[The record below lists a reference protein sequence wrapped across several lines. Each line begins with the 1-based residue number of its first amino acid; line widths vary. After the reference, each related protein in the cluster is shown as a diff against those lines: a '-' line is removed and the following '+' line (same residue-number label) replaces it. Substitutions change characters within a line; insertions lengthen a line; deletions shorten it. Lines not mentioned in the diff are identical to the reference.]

1 MPFRKT
7 VLRAAA
13 PIAVLALG
21 LTACGGGD
29 SSESDSGKSS
39 DRSAAAGKGE
49 ASVSP
54 RDPAGGE
61 LAPGK
66 AATGEVKEGSQRVTY
81 DVVAEKV
88 DVGTEAEA
96 QKLVTDKEAAKGLV
110 LAVAHVKFT
119 HKGGPALAERS
130 EANKGTRIYADGQR
144 GALLIGAADT
154 GAGCEDPYD
163 IEGWKAGESHTLC
176 ESYLVPANA
185 KSIEVHWSANDE
197 GDPSIWKF
205 ANKG

>member
-7 VLRAAA
+7 ILRTAA

-29 SSESDSGKSS
+29 SSDSGKSS
-39 DRSAAAGKGE
+39 EKQAAGKSE

-54 RDPAGGE
+54 RDPASGE

-66 AATGEVKEGSQRVTY
+66 AVTGKVKEGSQSVTY

-88 DVGTEAEA
+88 DLGTEAEA

-119 HKGGPALAERS
+119 HKEGPALTDRS
-130 EANKGTRIYADGQR
+130 EANKGTTIWADGKR

-163 IEGWKAGESHTLC
+163 IEGWKTGESHTLC

-205 ANKG
+205 ANKS

>member
-7 VLRAAA
+7 ILRTAA

-29 SSESDSGKSS
+29 SSDSGKSS
-39 DRSAAAGKGE
+39 EKQAAGKSE

-54 RDPAGGE
+54 RDPASGE

-66 AATGEVKEGSQRVTY
+66 AVTGKVKEGSQSVTY

-88 DVGTEAEA
+88 DLGTEAEA

-119 HKGGPALAERS
+119 HKEGPALTDRS
-130 EANKGTRIYADGQR
+130 EANKGTTIWADGKR

-176 ESYLVPANA
+176 ESYLVPADA

-205 ANKG
+205 ANKS

>member
-7 VLRAAA
+7 ILRTAA

-21 LTACGGGD
+21 LTACDGGD
-29 SSESDSGKSS
+29 SSDSGKSS
-39 DRSAAAGKGE
+39 EKPAAGKSE

-54 RDPAGGE
+54 RDPAVGE

-66 AATGEVKEGSQRVTY
+66 AATGKVKEGSQNVTY
-81 DVVAEKV
+81 NVVAEKV

-96 QKLVTDKEAAKGLV
+96 QKLVSDKEAAKGLV

-119 HKGGPALAERS
+119 HKDGPALTDRS
-130 EANKGTRIYADGQR
+130 EANEGTTIWADGKR

-154 GAGCEDPYD
+154 GPGCEDPYD
-163 IEGWKAGESHTLC
+163 IKGWKAGESHTLC

-197 GDPSIWKF
+197 GDPNIWKF
-205 ANKG
+205 ANKS

>member
-7 VLRAAA
+7 ILRTAA

-29 SSESDSGKSS
+29 SSDSGKSS
-39 DRSAAAGKGE
+39 EKRAAGKSE

-54 RDPAGGE
+54 RDPASGE

-66 AATGEVKEGSQRVTY
+66 AVTGKVKEGSQSVTY

-88 DVGTEAEA
+88 DLGTEAEA

-119 HKGGPALAERS
+119 HKEGPALTDRS
-130 EANKGTRIYADGQR
+130 EANKGTTIWADGKR

-205 ANKG
+205 ANKS

>member
-7 VLRAAA
+7 VLRTAA

-29 SSESDSGKSS
+29 SSDSGKSS
-39 DRSAAAGKGE
+39 EKQAAGKSE

-54 RDPAGGE
+54 RDPASGE

-66 AATGEVKEGSQRVTY
+66 AVTGKVKEGSQSVTY

-88 DVGTEAEA
+88 DLGTEAEA

-119 HKGGPALAERS
+119 HKEGPALTDRS
-130 EANKGTRIYADGQR
+130 EANKGTTIWADGKR

-163 IEGWKAGESHTLC
+163 IESWKAGESHTLC

-197 GDPSIWKF
+197 GNPSIWKF
-205 ANKG
+205 ANKS